1 MASNAFYARNR
12 GSNNRAAVV
21 GEQVKIPSPVH
32 EGVEHVF
39 KMVVVDSNDIEG
51 KTYKSPYN
59 KRSADHLT
67 LAAVIDIFTGI
78 QRDGRNTHPAI
89 GCYDKDGNIEIL
101 AGMRRRFSV
110 SLLDDAKFYVLVAD
124 NLDEKEKAKMAITSD
139 EYEEPTA
146 IDIGFS
152 ICELRQAKVEKGE
165 SINREELAE
174 IFDISTGKVSESV
187 AFASLPSDLFSLFP
201 SLSSISYRF
210 LRKAVKLNKDSEQQF
225 RAAIDSAIRSGLRV
239 TYGASDTK
247 ADIRDRCKALEN
259 EILALSVPPKK
270 SVKPPVTRWRKIK
283 EKKGVSVKVSAKGVV
298 SLQIDESKADEKTID
313 KIYELLAK

>member
-1 MASNAFYARNR
+1 MTKNAFYARSR
-12 GSNNRAAVV
+12 GSNSRAALT

-32 EGVEHVF
+32 DGVEHVF
-39 KMVVVDSNDIEG
+39 KMVAIDSDDIQG

-67 LAAVIDIFTGI
+67 LAAVLDIFTGI
-78 QRDGRNTHPAI
+78 QRDSRNTHPAI
-89 GCYDKDGNIEIL
+89 GCYDESGNIEIL
-101 AGMRRRFSV
+101 AGMRRRFCV
-110 SLLDDAKFYVLVAD
+110 SLLDDGKFFILVAD
-124 NLDEKEKAKMAITSD
+124 KLDEKEKAKMAITSD
-139 EYEEPTA
+139 EYEEPTV

-152 ICELRQAKVEKGE
+152 ICELKQQKAEKGQ

-210 LRKAVKLNKDSEQQF
+210 LRQAVKFHKASEQQF
-225 RAAIDSAIRSGLRV
+225 RAAIDDAIRSGMRV
-239 TYGASDTK
+239 AFGAGDTK
-247 ADIRDRCKALEN
+247 AEIKERCKTLEN
-259 EILALSVPPKK
+259 ELLALCSPPKK
-270 SVKPPVTRWRKIK
+270 TVRPPVTRWRDIK
-283 EKKGVSVKVSAKGVV
+283 NKNGVNVKVSAKGVV